1 MMTVLGLR
9 KSYDAAMKI
18 RSAEAAPSMGEQ
30 VPHAQNSVPRTL
42 LEDLLSESPFVHL
55 SLLDAAGRLMAEA
68 TRPLHA
74 TDDLARLRSVV
85 HTLARTYPHAGLRR
99 IFVQDD
105 GGTVVLATLLEEQYL
120 IAVADRSIQPGQA
133 SISVRKI
140 AARLAVPPA
149 PEQKLAPGS

>member
-1 MMTVLGLR
+1 MTVLGLR

-55 SLLDAAGRLMAEA
+55 SLIDAAGRLMAEA

-85 HTLARTYPHAGLRR
+85 HTLARTYPHASLRR

-140 AARLAVPPA
+140 VAHLEAPPA
-149 PEQKLAPGS
+149 PQQKLTAGS

>member
-1 MMTVLGLR
+1 MTVLGLR

-18 RSAEAAPSMGEQ
+18 RSTEAAPPTGEQ
-30 VPHAQNSVPRTL
+30 VPHAPNSVLRTL

-55 SLLDAAGRLMAEA
+55 SLIDAAGRLMAEA

-74 TDDLARLRSVV
+74 TDDLVRLRSVV
-85 HTLARTYPHAGLRR
+85 HTLARTYPRAGLRR

-149 PEQKLAPGS
+149 PEQKLTAGS